1 MKRYDSE
8 PVNPRGEWLH
18 QHPTADRILG
28 FFLGYDPK
36 QFAAPFLARLPS
48 ADFRVESKLRRIQ
61 AIKNAGRKPGRKG
74 V

>member
-8 PVNPRGEWLH
+8 PVNPLSNWLH
-18 QHPTADRILG
+18 RHPTVDRILG
-28 FFLGYDPK
+28 FSLGYDPK
-36 QFAAPFLARLPS
+36 QFAAPSIARLPS